1 MERRLR
7 IRLIASVFVSL
18 VVLLGLILVVSVET
32 RRIQQEASADVYLNI
47 ILDNDGV
54 FPKDASSSL
63 EGEAEGILDARFF
76 VVWLDPTGEVISS
89 NLDQISTVSEDQAG
103 SYAHLALVSGR
114 DSGNLGN
121 YRYLVRE
128 QPDGGR
134 IMAFLDRSRQ
144 NDDTQLSVTN
154 EALVM
159 FGGVLAVT
167 GILILLSKRIVAPLV
182 KAQESQQQ
190 FVIDAGHDLRTP
202 VSIISA
208 DADVLAMDIGEDN
221 EWLHD
226 IKHQVGVMSDLTESL
241 IVLSRAASS
250 DGREG
255 EVIDFSSVVAEA
267 VSSFK
272 SRSLLEGHGFRLDI
286 EPEVCVRGNAQYLS
300 RMVGAL
306 IDNAMKYSSSEG
318 TIGVSL
324 SSRRRQAQLDVSNSV
339 DGIDPAEVDRWF
351 DRFYQSDRSRTHN
364 KGGYGIGLSMVRA
377 VVVSHGGK
385 VKATAAP
392 DGSSVTF
399 SITIPTTKGDAT

>member
-7 IRLIASVFVSL
+7 ARLIVSVFASL

-32 RRIQQEASADVYLNI
+32 REAQQEASADVYLNI
-47 ILDNDGV
+47 ILDNDGIL
-54 FPKDASSSL
+54 PKDASSSL
-63 EGEAEGILDARFF
+63 EDEAAGILDARFF
-76 VVWLDPTGEVISS
+76 VVWVDPTGTPASMS
-89 NLDQISTVSEDQAG
+89 LDQISTVSEDQAA
-103 SYAHLALVSGR
+103 SYAHLALSTGR
-114 DSGNLGN
+114 DSGNLGD
-121 YRYLVRE
+121 YRYLARE

-134 IMAFLDRSRQ
+134 IVAFLDRSRQ
-144 NDDTQLSVTN
+144 NTDTQLSVTN

-221 EWLHD
+221 EWLRD

-250 DGREG
+250 DGRKG
-255 EVIDFSSVVAEA
+255 EVVDFSSVVTEA
-267 VSSFK
+267 ASSFK
-272 SRSLLEGHGFRLDI
+272 SRSLLEGHEFRLDI
-286 EPEVCVRGNAQYLS
+286 EPEALVRGNAQYLS

-306 IDNAMKYSSSEG
+306 IDNAMKYSSSG
-318 TIGVSL
+318 GAIDVSL
-324 SSRRRQAQLDVSNSV
+324 SSRRHQAQLDVSNAV
-339 DGIDPAEVDRWF
+339 DDIDPAEIGRWF
-351 DRFYQSDRSRTHN
+351 DRFYQSDRSRTHK
-364 KGGYGIGLSMVRA
+364 KGGYGIGLSMVQA
-377 VVVSHGGK
+377 VVASHGGK
-385 VKATAAP
+385 VKVAAAP

>member
-7 IRLIASVFVSL
+7 IRLIVSVFTSL
-18 VVLLGLILVVSVET
+18 AVLLGLILIVSVEM
-32 RRIQQEASADVYLNI
+32 RKIQQEASADVYLNI
-47 ILDNDGV
+47 ILDNNGV
-54 FPKDASSSL
+54 FPKDASSNL
-63 EGEAEGILDARFF
+63 EDEAEGILDARFF
-76 VVWLDPTGEVISS
+76 VVWLDSNGTVTSS
-89 NLDQISTVSEDQAG
+89 NLDQISTVSEDQAV
-103 SYAHLALVSGR
+103 SYAHLVLASGR

-121 YRYLVRE
+121 YRYLIRG
-128 QPDGGR
+128 QSDGGHAV
-134 IMAFLDRSRQ
+134 AFLDRSRQ
-144 NDDTQLSVTN
+144 NSDTQSSITN

-221 EWLHD
+221 EWLRD
-226 IKHQVGVMSDLTESL
+226 IKHQVGVMSNLTESL
-241 IVLSRAASS
+241 IVLSRAASA
-250 DGREG
+250 DGRRG
-255 EVIDFSSVVAEA
+255 EVVDFSAIVVEE

-272 SRSLLEGHGFRLDI
+272 SRSLLEGHEVRLDI
-286 EPEVCVRGNAQYLS
+286 EPEALVHGNAQYLS

-306 IDNAMKYSSSEG
+306 IDNAMKYSSSG
-318 TIGVSL
+318 GAIDVSL
-324 SSRRRQAQLDVSNSV
+324 SVKRRQVQFDVSNAV

-351 DRFYQSDRSRTHN
+351 DRFYQSDQSRTHK

-377 VVVSHGGK
+377 VVASHGGK
-385 VKATAAP
+385 IKATAAP

-399 SITIPTTKGDAT
+399 SITIPTTKGDAK